1 VALKFGE
8 LIYNGMWFAPLR
20 LALSAFIDKTQ
31 ETVTGTVKLKL
42 YKGNIKI
49 AGKTSPYSMYSEALA
64 TFEKEEIYNQKDAE
78 GFINLYGLQLKMFNQ
93 VRRKHGK

>member
-1 VALKFGE
+1 LKFAE
-8 LIYNGMWFAPLR
+8 MIYNGMWFAPLR
-20 LALSAFIDKTQ
+20 YALSAFIDRTQ

-64 TFEKEEIYNQKDAE
+64 TFEKEEVYNQKDAE
-78 GFINLYGLQLKMFNQ
+78 GFINLYGLQLKIFNQ
-93 VRRKHGK
+93 IKRKKGK